1 MRPGLILLWCLF
13 YHVTLAQIYDNP
25 IILIWESL
33 MGKSPVYIPQRCHH
47 HPFPFFCSSGS
58 VYEIYKKNNTVFFF
72 TDLLQ
77 KLNKIRFFHMLT
89 SVCHFFFFKTVFII
103 CHIFLNLLYNTCT
116 SRQSYL
122 LVRADFTRQN
132 AVVFKFIS
140 PVSEYDYQINS

>member
-47 HPFPFFCSSGS
+47 HHFPFFCSSVS
-58 VYEIYKKNNTVFFF
+58 VYEIYKKQYCIFFYWSF
-72 TDLLQ
+72 TKTKQDKILLHAYFC
-77 KLNKIRFFHMLT
+77 L
-89 SVCHFFFFKTVFII
+89 SFFFFKTVFII

>member
-1 MRPGLILLWCLF
+1 MSLYPKF
-13 YHVTLAQIYDNP
+13 MKTLSFWYENHWWVNLQCTSHRGATIT
-25 IILIWESL
+25 LS
-33 MGKSPVYIPQRCHH
+33 
-47 HPFPFFCSSGS
+47 PFFVQACQ
-58 VYEIYKKNNTVFFF
+58 YMKYIKNNTVVFFP
-72 TDLLQ
+72 DLLK
-77 KLNKIRFFHMLT
+77 KLNKIRFFYMLT

-132 AVVFKFIS
+132 AVGFIFIS